1 MRRRCRAAPSPGSTA
16 CRRLDPFEVGLACVW
31 RHDARIKYLAAGG
44 ATALQ
49 HEPPRAQ
56 MRTKHGV
63 RAWTVGGRRCGRRFA
78 GIMKGVS
85 PSIGSR
91 PRSATGP
98 SLNHAP
104 GRKNFSSVVVANTGF
119 EPHERPDVPALNRQ
133 PNCDDP
139 VRQYASIK
147 GSGGLRCVQ
156 TVICVSAAV

>member
-1 MRRRCRAAPSPGSTA
+1 MTPVRIDRHRFPSSSMTASSAKAPCPSGIATTGLRSRLPKMRRRCRAAPSPGPTA

-31 RHDARIKYLAAGG
+31 RHDAQIKYLAAGG

-56 MRTKHGV
+56 MRTKHGF
-63 RAWTVGGRRCGRRFA
+63 RAWTVGGRRCGHRFA

-91 PRSATGP
+91 PRSGICP

-104 GRKNFSSVVVANTGF
+104 GPQKFQFCRC
-119 EPHERPDVPALNRQ
+119 RQ
-133 PNCDDP
+133 HWI
-139 VRQYASIK
+139 R
-147 GSGGLRCVQ
+147 
-156 TVICVSAAV
+156 TT